1 MEEGVYLA
9 NFALS
14 ALSWGSSLSLMTY
27 GWNPDLSDLSLVP
40 WLFTSSNVTTHL
52 FCFISSLF
60 LPVCLMSHY
69 STILI
74 HLSKWIDRLPK
85 TNQTSALIPLS
96 ELQITPTLRHHFLCY
111 FSSFIFY
118 SLSSFLLV
126 SLCSRTVLSL
136 SAVLQRKSQHHAAKA
151 CVRSH
156 LLNHLHRCLRG
167 RPRKLTV
174 GTLHQ
179 FDFLSLAGCQIV
191 ISSSLSRR
199 DVLAA
204 TLLKGCIIGWTK
216 RESQFSLDLKILRK
230 NIF

>member
-1 MEEGVYLA
+1 MGETLIYLI
-9 NFALS
+9 FL
-14 ALSWGSSLSLMTY
+14 WCPDSSLPQMSQHIYFASSPLCFCQFASCHTTQQYLFIYQSGLTDYQKQTKPQHSFLCLSYKLHPPY
-27 GWNPDLSDLSLVP
+27 GT
-40 WLFTSSNVTTHL
+40 TSSVIFLVL
-52 FCFISSLF
+52 F
-60 LPVCLMSHY
+60 
-69 STILI
+69 
-74 HLSKWIDRLPK
+74 
-85 TNQTSALIPLS
+85 
-96 ELQITPTLRHHFLCY
+96 
-111 FSSFIFY
+111 FY